1 MINKKGSF
9 QEDTQKTLTYLMK
22 SLAVFMTSCTGKAC
36 AVLAIKITL
45 TEPQA
50 APVMTALQVPNSS
63 VYLGCSL
70 R

>member
-1 MINKKGSF
+1 
-9 QEDTQKTLTYLMK
+9 MK